1 MTVVAIGVAAT
12 TGLAEETGISVRQIG
27 AQTSVP
33 LLTAEQSRAAL
44 KMTAGLVSGVPT
56 IDVLQIGVWM
66 TVALAIGART
76 TAVPMTGAQTS
87 V

>member
-1 MTVVAIGVAAT
+1 MAIGVAVT
-12 TGLAEETGISVRQIG
+12 TGSAEGTGISARQIG

-44 KMTAGLVSGVPT
+44 KTTAGRVNGVPT
-56 IDVLQIGVWM
+56 IDVARIGVRM
-66 TVALAIGART
+66 TVASTIGARM